1 MMIKKK
7 GKKQQTKTTQIKK
20 VEISIDI
27 QMMKEIMKERVN
39 TMKEKERNQQRI
51 IRMKKKT
58 IMILR
63 IKGNKKRDAKKKV
76 KKENKK
82 KITKHFLKIK
92 KN

>member
-1 MMIKKK
+1 MIKKK